1 MPFLADLYCYITL
14 HNRLGGLGLVIK
26 LDGSFVLLTLITGNL
41 FNLRRNQSR
50 FLQCKKHE

>member
-41 FNLRRNQSR
+41 FNLRINQSR
-50 FLQCKKHE
+50 FL